1 MARFREVLKE
11 RNFFLLWLGQI
22 ISQFGDRLNQ
32 MVLIAIVYA
41 RTPGSPFELA
51 KFFSFT
57 IIPSF
62 FVSPLA
68 GAFIDRWDKKTTM
81 IVCDVLRGLVVLAI
95 PLLFADVQA
104 GLLARPGLT
113 IHLYSGGLDAYSPL
127 EIFREETGALGGA
140 VVYKNL
146 PGTGHDGYYLE
157 PEIWDDLWA
166 AEGAAPPGSGAP
178 RIK

>member
-68 GAFIDRWDKKTTM
+68 GAFIDR
-81 IVCDVLRGLVVLAI
+81 
-95 PLLFADVQA
+95 
-104 GLLARPGLT
+104 
-113 IHLYSGGLDAYSPL
+113 
-127 EIFREETGALGGA
+127 
-140 VVYKNL
+140 
-146 PGTGHDGYYLE
+146 
-157 PEIWDDLWA
+157 
-166 AEGAAPPGSGAP
+166 
-178 RIK
+178 